1 MLSNLKFIWLL
12 GKNGDVFAFVVKI
25 NIKFGPKHSLDGL
38 HKTLLGLN
46 RDFIVILTLSSL
58 CLLLAGLYRFV
69 SGELVSG
76 GDLINSISST
86 ETLTS
91 SEKDFHLKHKSAK

>member
-25 NIKFGPKHSLDGL
+25 NIKFGPKHSPDGL

-46 RDFIVILTLSSL
+46 RDFIVIPTLSAL
-58 CLLLAGLYRFV
+58 CILLVRLYRIV
-69 SGELVSG
+69 SSAE
-76 GDLINSISST
+76 LIN
-86 ETLTS
+86 
-91 SEKDFHLKHKSAK
+91 

>member
-25 NIKFGPKHSLDGL
+25 NIKFGPKHSPDGL

-46 RDFIVILTLSSL
+46 RDFIVILTLSS
-58 CLLLAGLYRFV
+58 FV
-69 SGELVSG
+69 FYWLVYIG
-76 GDLINSISST
+76 WRVVCAWT
-86 ETLTS
+86 
-91 SEKDFHLKHKSAK
+91 

>member
-12 GKNGDVFAFVVKI
+12 GKNGDVFAFLVKI

-76 GDLINSISST
+76 ECWDLINSISST
-86 ETLTS
+86 ETLTEAQIYKI
-91 SEKDFHLKHKSAK
+91 EK

>member
-12 GKNGDVFAFVVKI
+12 GKNGDVFAFLVKI
-25 NIKFGPKHSLDGL
+25 NIKFGPKHSPDGL

-58 CLLLAGLYRFV
+58 SLLLAALVVYIGL
-69 SGELVSG
+69 
-76 GDLINSISST
+76 
-86 ETLTS
+86 
-91 SEKDFHLKHKSAK
+91 

>member
-1 MLSNLKFIWLL
+1 MPPERKVLSNLKFIWLL

-25 NIKFGPKHSLDGL
+25 NIKFGPKHSPDGL

-58 CLLLAGLYRFV
+58 SLLLAALCA
-69 SGELVSG
+69 
-76 GDLINSISST
+76 I
-86 ETLTS
+86 
-91 SEKDFHLKHKSAK
+91 

>member
-12 GKNGDVFAFVVKI
+12 GKNGDVFAFVVRI
-25 NIKFGPKHSLDGL
+25 YIKFGPKHSPDGL

-58 CLLLAGLYRFV
+58 SLLLVALCA
-69 SGELVSG
+69 
-76 GDLINSISST
+76 I
-86 ETLTS
+86 
-91 SEKDFHLKHKSAK
+91 